1 MADRTLIPY
10 SPSIE
15 VEYIAPPIPLRDF
28 DYRANF
34 ASYEPGDCVG
44 YGPTPEAEVRDLIDT
59 WTNDGY
65 SNASKR
71 ETESDL
77 IEVQPERWDPI
88 IPADVGFALLGWVFP
103 TREEAMALYP
113 NVVDAWKEPGEQA

>member
-34 ASYEPGDCVG
+34 ASYEPGDCLG
-44 YGPTPEAEVRDLIDT
+44 YGPTPDAAGRDLIDVLLAR
-59 WTNDGY
+59 DEC
-65 SNASKR
+65 SV
-71 ETESDL
+71 ESLTLWDDL
-77 IEVQPERWDPI
+77 QRVAGDKQ
-88 IPADVGFALLGWVFP
+88 
-103 TREEAMALYP
+103 
-113 NVVDAWKEPGEQA
+113 